1 MIPILYASDLTKLP
15 GIRHGFF
22 TRKGGVSEGIFAE
35 LNIREKGDNPVH
47 IQENR
52 RRIANSLG
60 FEVHNLITVKQTHS
74 SNVIVVD
81 APFKVA
87 LPEADALIT
96 STPGLLVGVITAD
109 CVPILLSTT
118 KGDMVAA
125 VHAGWKGAASG
136 IVENTVQKMKDLGAK
151 DIVAALG
158 PCIWQ
163 ENYEVSQEFYDQ
175 FANTC
180 SFAPS
185 FFQVGSRPHHWQF
198 DLPGYVISRLKS
210 AGVQMIQPSMDNTYT
225 DPERF
230 FSCRRATHLGE
241 PTFGDAFS
249 GIGIQQTQG

>member
-1 MIPILYASDLTKLP
+1 MIPILYADNLAKLP
-15 GIRHGFF
+15 SIKHGFF
-22 TRKGGVSEGIFAE
+22 TRRGGVSEGIFAE
-35 LNIREKGDNPVH
+35 LNIREKGDNPIH

-52 RRIANSLG
+52 RRIAASLG
-60 FEVHNLITVKQTHS
+60 FDSHNLVTVKQTHS
-74 SNVIVVD
+74 ANVFVVD
-81 APFKVA
+81 KPIING

-96 STPGLLVGVITAD
+96 STPGLLVGIMTAD

-125 VHAGWKGAASG
+125 VHAGWKGAVSG
-136 IVENTVQKMKDLGAK
+136 VIENTVQKMKDLGAK
-151 DIVAALG
+151 DIMAALG

-163 ENYEVSQEFYDQ
+163 DNYEVSQEFYEQ
-175 FANTC
+175 FAKDP

-185 FFQVGSRPHHWQF
+185 FFKTGARPQHWQF
-198 DLPGYVISRLKS
+198 DLPGYVIDRLKH
-210 AGVQMIQPSMDNTYT
+210 AGIQVIQPSLANTYT

-249 GIGIQQTQG
+249 GIGIKL